1 MGATVTTV
9 KERPVSDILT
19 VAEVAKLMGL
29 THQQVLNRIHRG
41 KIKAEKKG
49 WFWLV
54 DKKSLPTK
62 QSAEGAK

>member
-1 MGATVTTV
+1 MSNV
-9 KERPVSDILT
+9 LT
-19 VAEVAKLMGL
+19 VAEAAKLLGL

-54 DKKSLPTK
+54 DKKSLPK
-62 QSAEGAK
+62 QSAEGSK

>member
-1 MGATVTTV
+1 M
-9 KERPVSDILT
+9 SDILT